1 MKSQFLIN
9 SMLKSEIE
17 KKLIIKN
24 NSSQLTLTYQT
35 CNQDHETKNNPI
47 EKKMKQSMNIDSYST
62 QY

>member
-17 KKLIIKN
+17 KKSIIKN

-35 CNQDHETKNNPI
+35 CNQDHETKITP
-47 EKKMKQSMNIDSYST
+47 
-62 QY
+62 

>member
-17 KKLIIKN
+17 KKSIIKN
-24 NSSQLTLTYQT
+24 NSSQLMLTYQT
-35 CNQDHETKNNPI
+35 CNHDHETKITPQ
-47 EKKMKQSMNIDSYST
+47 KKKIKQSMNLDSLST